1 MAKNTIE
8 RRIINHIQTA
18 YTGNLQDGKN
28 KIIVIKL
35 APGLNV
41 SDTSYLYTT
50 ASDLLKRFGCLTLF
64 VSDNIESIDMRN
76 LKEFIASLEKNN
88 LQKLKD
94 VIDKRMLTIDSEER
108 EEHLNEPELTFAF
121 LDLSK

>member
-8 RRIINHIQTA
+8 RRIINHIQNA

-35 APGLNV
+35 AKGLNV
-41 SDTSYLYTT
+41 SDMSYLYTT
-50 ASDLLKRFGCLTLF
+50 ASDLLNRFGCLTLF
-64 VSDNIESIDMRN
+64 VSDDIRSIDMRN
-76 LKEFIASLEKNN
+76 LKDFVASLEKSS

-94 VIDKRMLTIDSEER
+94 VIDERMLAIDSEER
-108 EEHLNEPELTFAF
+108 QECLDKPELTFAF
-121 LDLSK
+121 LDLR